1 MTEAEWLACPDP
13 PPMLE
18 FLLGKASDRKLRL
31 FAHWCSDRVASF
43 PVERSM
49 QTVIALELA
58 DRHAPHMA
66 SMAAQWG
73 ARQARKAACQALIGQ
88 RGAKAPAARAPPATR
103 HAHAPP
109 PPET

>member
-73 ARQARKAACQALIGQ
+73 ARQPRKAPWQASIAQ
-88 RGAKAPAARAPPATR
+88 RDPKERAAAPQ
-103 HAHAPP
+103 
-109 PPET
+109 